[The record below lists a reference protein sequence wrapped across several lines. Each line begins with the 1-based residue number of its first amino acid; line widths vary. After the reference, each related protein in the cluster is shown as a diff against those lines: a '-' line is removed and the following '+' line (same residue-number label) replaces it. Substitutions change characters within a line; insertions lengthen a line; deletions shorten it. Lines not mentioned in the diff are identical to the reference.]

1 MQTPQ
6 LPQLRSQ
13 AATAAT
19 HHRRNIMSRIR
30 NVMSARRT
38 GRRAIRGAVLLTGL
52 LGGLAALGASGIPAS
67 AVPKTVTAGPVRAIS
82 SVYDPAGVGS
92 LHVFSATPSGVYE
105 TYWNNGQ
112 TGPKTTHKINSLAGV
127 TAISSVYDP
136 AGAGSLHVFS
146 VTPSGVYGTHGS
158 STSGA
163 TRKINTLTGVRA
175 VSSVYDP
182 YTADGSGGSL
192 HVFSAIASGVSDTYW
207 FNTTPSQRHT
217 VPANTL
223 AGVTAISS
231 VFDPF
236 TADGSGGSLH
246 VLSAT
251 PGGDYETYWFNT
263 GSAKHTVP
271 ANTLGGVNAIS
282 SIYDP
287 FTADGS
293 EGSLHL
299 FSATPSGDYET
310 YWFNKASPKTT
321 VPANTLGGVNAI
333 SSIYDPYTAD
343 GSEGSLHVF
352 SATPRGV
359 YETYW
364 FNKASPKFTVLI
376 NNL

>member
-146 VTPSGVYGTHGS
+146 VTPSGVYETHWS

-175 VSSVYDP
+175 V
-182 YTADGSGGSL
+182 
-192 HVFSAIASGVSDTYW
+192 
-207 FNTTPSQRHT
+207 
-217 VPANTL
+217 
-223 AGVTAISS
+223 SS

-251 PGGDYETYWFNT
+251 PSGDYETYWNNT
-263 GSAKHTVP
+263 GSPKHTVQGNSL
-271 ANTLGGVNAIS
+271 AGVNAIS
-282 SIYDP
+282 SVFDP

-293 EGSLHL
+293 G
-299 FSATPSGDYET
+299 
-310 YWFNKASPKTT
+310 
-321 VPANTLGGVNAI
+321 
-333 SSIYDPYTAD
+333 
-343 GSEGSLHVF
+343 GSLHV
-352 SATPRGV
+352 
-359 YETYW
+359 
-364 FNKASPKFTVLI
+364 
-376 NNL
+376 